1 MLAQLRDVTGKIRYT
16 LGAQID
22 VSNVVPDSADLD
34 SAVSQ
39 RGPQIG
45 FMGPISAPAGA
56 KPKDRSQDSHET
68 SDPRNFDENPNR
80 RAPTIQDH
88 ADDDVRSTNG
98 SWQRPAALL
107 RGLSS
112 ASLSEYGSESWVNSK
127 LGGFY
132 QHVSFL
138 HFC

>member
-1 MLAQLRDVTGKIRYT
+1 MLAQLRDVSGKIRYT

-22 VSNVVPDSADLD
+22 VSNVLPDSADLD
-34 SAVSQ
+34 STVSQ
-39 RGPQIG
+39 RGPQVG
-45 FMGPISAPAGA
+45 FMGPIAPPEGS
-56 KPKDRSQDSHET
+56 KPKDKPQDLREMQDSQDKYEDHG
-68 SDPRNFDENPNR
+68 R
-80 RAPTIQDH
+80 RAPTIQEQ
-88 ADDDVRSTNG
+88 ADDDVRSVNG
-98 SWQRPAALL
+98 NWQRPAALL

-138 HFC
+138 HTF